1 LPACAGGV
9 RQENNGGLIQLV
21 SSIKDTAAA
30 DVSGYTDIVMDVYGD
45 EEVYKLH
52 LRTADL

>member
-9 RQENNGGLIQLV
+9 RQENNGRLIQLV